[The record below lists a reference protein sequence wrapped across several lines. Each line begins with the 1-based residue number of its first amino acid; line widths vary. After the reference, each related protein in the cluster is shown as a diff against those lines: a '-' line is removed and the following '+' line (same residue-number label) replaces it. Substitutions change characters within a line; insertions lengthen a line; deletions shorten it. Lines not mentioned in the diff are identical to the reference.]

1 MNFKNPARFTHFLN
15 SENNENSPRVLLW
28 VKITSQRGVLFL
40 NYTSTFRVFDAMR
53 LNVCQ
58 THLVYRV
65 QKSFHTI
72 TE

>member
-1 MNFKNPARFTHFLN
+1 MNFKNPAKLTHCLN
-15 SENNENSPRVLLW
+15 SENNENSPHVLLW
-28 VKITSQRGVLFL
+28 VKITPQRGVLFL
-40 NYTSTFRVFDAMR
+40 NYASTFKDFEAMC
-53 LNVCQ
+53 LNICQ